1 MLPIFT
7 LAAPPRAQ
15 CLTALRRKVLRSQ
28 ELPAARSCPPPG
40 RNATPSLALRPPPR
54 GVEKCFDG
62 TVAKKRKP
70 RAVPLL
76 RLSAVPLPGAVP
88 LLRKARA
95 HDFHT
100 RCLGVSTRSA
110 LVFPHAARR
119 MPRVASALLSSRPCE
134 STLQPSPALF
144 ITHTHTQKDT
154 ERHTM
159 LGGDT

>member
-95 HDFHT
+95 HDTHAASVSLHAVPWCFHT
-100 RCLGVSTRSA
+100 QHGACHA
-110 LVFPHAARR
+110 LQAR
-119 MPRVASALLSSRPCE
+119 SSRPCE

>member
-95 HDFHT
+95 HDFTHT
-100 RCLGVSTRSA
+100 LPRCLYTQCLGVSTRSTA
-110 LVFPHAARR
+110 HATRCKRAPLLATLHIYSAAVAVPCPVYHAR
-119 MPRVASALLSSRPCE
+119 
-134 STLQPSPALF
+134 
-144 ITHTHTQKDT
+144 THRKTQKDT
-154 ERHTM
+154 RC
-159 LGGDT
+159 